1 MHPLA
6 YSGPAPSAL
15 AWAVLLPAGCPYLS
29 RGGAEVGVPPAA
41 DAGVLAV
48 VARVG
53 TCQAG
58 TDCSM
63 LAKPDPLV
71 IRSTAAL
78 SIDTNRD
85 YPTRPLELTR
95 VVELCPHR
103 SGPIRTGQY

>member
-1 MHPLA
+1 
-6 YSGPAPSAL
+6 
-15 AWAVLLPAGCPYLS
+15 
-29 RGGAEVGVPPAA
+29 
-41 DAGVLAV
+41 
-48 VARVG
+48 
-53 TCQAG
+53 
-58 TDCSM
+58 M

-71 IRSTAAL
+71 IRSTAAH

>member
-1 MHPLA
+1 
-6 YSGPAPSAL
+6 
-15 AWAVLLPAGCPYLS
+15 
-29 RGGAEVGVPPAA
+29 
-41 DAGVLAV
+41 
-48 VARVG
+48 
-53 TCQAG
+53 
-58 TDCSM
+58 M